1 MSDIC
6 PTCGVLNEFCDFDA
20 VDIYICQSCGET
32 VAAEGVVAAAL
43 AALNAEVT
51 A

>member
-32 VAAEGVVAAAL
+32 VAAEGVAAD
-43 AALNAEVT
+43 ALNAEVT